1 MPWTTSQ
8 PRERDT
14 DREIFA
20 LYARAVA
27 AFQLGG
33 ELLPLAA
40 EKARAAL
47 VLLAALPELTPEQ
60 RSIRD
65 ELTEYMDKYM
75 DKSGCH

>member
-8 PRERDT
+8 PREILTGRFSPST
-14 DREIFA
+14 PGLLPLFNW
-20 LYARAVA
+20 
-27 AFQLGG
+27 GG

>member
-1 MPWTTSQ
+1 M
-8 PRERDT
+8 
-14 DREIFA
+14 
-20 LYARAVA
+20 
-27 AFQLGG
+27 
-33 ELLPLAA
+33 AA